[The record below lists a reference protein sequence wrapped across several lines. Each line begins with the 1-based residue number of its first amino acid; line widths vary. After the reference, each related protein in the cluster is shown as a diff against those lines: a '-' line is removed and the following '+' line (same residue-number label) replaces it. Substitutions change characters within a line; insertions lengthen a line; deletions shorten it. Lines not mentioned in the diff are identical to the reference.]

1 MPTTKER
8 NITKEIPYISVPLV
22 PKIKI
27 EPKNDVTT
35 RMVVHFSDQKDD
47 TLLYRRGDA
56 EISHYK
62 ASRKSGKYCK
72 SLRGRRLKGKGKG
85 VSGARETGGVRKG
98 GGRETPARRPLF
110 FSFLTGEC

>member
-22 PKIKI
+22 PKVKN
-27 EPKNDVTT
+27 EPKKDVTT
-35 RMVVHFSDQKDD
+35 RIVVDVSDQHK
-47 TLLYRRGDA
+47 T
-56 EISHYK
+56 
-62 ASRKSGKYCK
+62 SRKSGKYCN
-72 SLRGRRLKGKGKG
+72 SLGGRRLKGKGKG